1 MKQTFKTKYIQHV
14 SGRLTSLKQVHFR
27 YVKEN
32 TPLNYQDCVSLCS
45 QNHVLKLV
53 GKSNGWIRIQNMW

>member
-14 SGRLTSLKQVHFR
+14 SGKLTPSKQVQFR

-32 TPLNYQDCVSLCS
+32 TPQTYHDWVSLCS

-53 GKSNGWIRIQNMW
+53 GISIGSIRIQNK

>member
-1 MKQTFKTKYIQHV
+1 MRQTFNTKYIQHV
-14 SGRLTSLKQVHFR
+14 SGILTSLKRVQFR

-32 TPLNYQDCVSLCS
+32 TPQNDQVCVSPCS

-53 GKSNGWIRIQNMW
+53 GKSKGWIRIQNI